1 MEQTIEQLLLRA
13 NMRLDETV
21 NVLER
26 IANALEE
33 QNKITPLTW
42 NRYPMAGVAPLN
54 CYGKDELPLPTANS
68 DAVRAS
74 YKGDVLSTASSDLTN
89 EIYS

>member
-1 MEQTIEQLLLRA
+1 MEQTIEQLLTRA
-13 NMRLDETV
+13 VMRLDETV

-33 QNKITPLTW
+33 QNKTSPLTW
-42 NRYPMAGVAPLN
+42 NRYPMAGVPLN

-68 DAVRAS
+68 DVIRAS

-89 EIYS
+89 ELYG